1 MITTIGTLTIGQAI
15 PVAATATAAVDVAVG
30 VSIGEVVA
38 KLDAYVLA
46 MVPSP
51 TFDFNAQVALAVN
64 AYATAKG
71 KLAALPVGAGLA
83 TALDLAVGALVGI
96 QADIRSLDS
105 GVALEIDAAL
115 ATKASLD
122 VQASSGVEAPSIN
135 LGLIASQ
142 IEALGTLK
150 GLLEAQLAIAASINA
165 TLLEAGLRVYRF
177 DGNFAN
183 AGDELQSLLNT
194 DGLSGQGHFVCLV
207 PTSDASWG
215 ALQAAV
221 AT

>member
-51 TFDFNAQVALAVN
+51 TFDFDVQLGLAVN

-71 KLAALPVGAGLA
+71 KLAALPGGAGLA

-122 VQASSGVEAPSIN
+122 VQASSGVEAPSLNI
-135 LGLIASQ
+135 GLIASQ
-142 IEALGTLK
+142 IAALGTLK
-150 GLLEAQLAIAASINA
+150 GLLEAQLAVAASINA

-183 AGDELQSLLNT
+183 AGAELQSRLNT

-207 PTSDASWG
+207 PTSEASWG